1 MSFLPTTDSTR
12 VSILS
17 KRLGSVYRSDPIV
30 DFDQPFYDQVLSR
43 TSRKKL
49 KRPVSFV
56 NFMQKSFLHLKPNI
70 NIEKFKLRINDNNG
84 ISNKRNEGSNC
95 FSIDHNNVKELVL
108 KFEKDKHRW
117 RDNRKFYCLPKI
129 ITPRSI
135 VVLDISGFD
144 FNFEDLILN
153 LTLGEDFLAWE
164 RWIRRLGMMALFIS
178 KTVKL
183 LVEDSCWD

>member
-1 MSFLPTTDSTR
+1 MENSVQFLLTRQNEDWCWCWEENYGDSGVDVEAFDRFCNLPKPIVHHIMSFLPTTDSTR

-95 FSIDHNNVKELVL
+95 FSIDHNNVRVG
-108 KFEKDKHRW
+108 
-117 RDNRKFYCLPKI
+117 
-129 ITPRSI
+129 S
-135 VVLDISGFD
+135 
-144 FNFEDLILN
+144 
-153 LTLGEDFLAWE
+153 
-164 RWIRRLGMMALFIS
+164 
-178 KTVKL
+178 
-183 LVEDSCWD
+183 